1 MHEIVFAIP
10 VAPGKEDLD
19 RRVLDEIASAR
30 RDDYDASLGDCGIVR
45 QAVWHQETPEA
56 PSPSSTSSRSIP
68 TLRSDSAPRSRV
80 NAWFRAQ
87 MKEVHGV
94 DISQPLPPV
103 RKVHDSAVA
112 GEKVA

>member
-45 QAVWHQETPEA
+45 QAVWHQETPGG
-56 PSPSSTSSRSIP
+56 
-68 TLRSDSAPRSRV
+68 TLALVYVLAEHPDA
-80 NAWFRAQ
+80 AQ
-87 MKEVHGV
+87 RFGSW
-94 DISQPLPPV
+94 DA
-103 RKVHDSAVA
+103 R
-112 GEKVA
+112 G